1 VLITGPT
8 LFIIDTFT
16 TTLGRYI
23 GNTIPMSFRLTPFT
37 GSEWV
42 GSWTLFYWA
51 WWIAWAPFVGTF
63 IARISKGRTIR
74 ESVIGVLFV
83 PSTLAALWFATFGG
97 AALYL
102 EMFQGAP
109 IAQAVKNDITSALF
123 VTLEQ
128 FPLASLLIIVAI
140 LLIVTFFITSAD
152 SATFVLG
159 MLSTQGVLNPSNTIK
174 IIWGILQSSIA
185 IVLLLSG
192 GLNGLQTAS
201 IVAALPFAVIM
212 LGICISINRALK
224 QELHREKQLERLK
237 LKRIEKLIEEY
248 LKNTDDGK

>member
-1 VLITGPT
+1 
-8 LFIIDTFT
+8 
-16 TTLGRYI
+16 
-23 GNTIPMSFRLTPFT
+23 MSFRLTPFT

-74 ESVIGVLFV
+74 EFVIGVLFV